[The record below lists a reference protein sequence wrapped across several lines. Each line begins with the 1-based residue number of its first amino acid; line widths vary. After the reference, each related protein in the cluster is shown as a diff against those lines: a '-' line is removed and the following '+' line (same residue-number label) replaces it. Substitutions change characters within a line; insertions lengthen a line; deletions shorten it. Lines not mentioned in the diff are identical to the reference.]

1 MVRAILLILTL
12 VLAGNAQAEEISLD
26 TLMND
31 REAEAGEYQWP
42 MPSVAAVENSEQLMR
57 WEVRQLAEIGGKTD
71 RRTS

>member
-1 MVRAILLILTL
+1 
-12 VLAGNAQAEEISLD
+12 
-26 TLMND
+26 MND

-57 WEVRQLAEIGGKTD
+57 WEVRQLAEIGCKTD